1 MYHSFSPNTKV
12 AKNPID
18 FERIVAGISYKV
30 NDRLSFAL
38 SSQNLIFRH
47 LQFTFPAT
55 EIQLFSPSLAAAN
68 PNGIANAVPDRI
80 QAIFVSTAFNF

>member
-18 FERIVAGISYKV
+18 FDRIVAGIGYKV
-30 NDRLSFAL
+30 NDPLRFAL

-47 LQFTFPAT
+47 SQFTFPAA
-55 EIQLFSPSLAAAN
+55 ELQLFSPSLAAAN
-68 PNGIANAVPDRI
+68 PNGMPNAVPNRV
-80 QAIFVSTAFNF
+80 QAIFVSTGFTF